1 MFLGTVRPLD
11 TVVTWTLTPSPDGGT
26 HLRLVHDGFTA
37 ADAFGLE
44 TMGNG
49 WRTHVGRRLEQVLA
63 TVA

>member
-1 MFLGTVRPLD
+1 M
-11 TVVTWTLTPSPDGGT
+11 SPRCHFADVPGT